1 MDARQKALF
10 RNNILTQLHDAAPS
24 AVPADIIAQGA
35 RLAGFRATTE
45 EVERELT
52 FAADDKQA
60 ELVPHPKSAAFK
72 RWRLTA
78 AGRDFL
84 EAEGLV

>member
-1 MDARQKALF
+1 
-10 RNNILTQLHDAAPS
+10 
-24 AVPADIIAQGA
+24 V
-35 RLAGFRATTE
+35 
-45 EVERELT
+45 T

-60 ELVPHPKSAAFK
+60 ELVPHPKSAALK

-78 AGRDFL
+78 SGRDYL

>member
-35 RLAGFRATTE
+35 RLAGFAR
-45 EVERELT
+45 RR
-52 FAADDKQA
+52 KRS
-60 ELVPHPKSAAFK
+60 SASDIC
-72 RWRLTA
+72 RR
-78 AGRDFL
+78 
-84 EAEGLV
+84 